1 MKKLSLT
8 LLFLL
13 SASSYAQQPSSSNQS
28 DCPDCEVMYYKTD
41 QKKLAKL
48 DGEIAEAQNKLDQD
62 KQRMRELESREQGVT
77 EEDVRPLQLTIAA
90 DVAAKDALQ
99 KRADLIQ
106 SREDSLLDSDC
117 VDCQNTYYG
126 TTNKRAALLMAP
138 LNEIYWAELK
148 KPNESV
154 KECTADLEKGS
165 VSAPALQHDDAQ
177 WLCKHRNKKE
187 IAKFEAQSQQYQK
200 EMKELYNAVAPYTSV
215 TAGVL
220 VGAPY

>member
-1 MKKLSLT
+1 LA
-8 LLFLL
+8 LLFLV
-13 SASSYAQQPSSSNQS
+13 STVSYAQQPAPSTQS
-28 DCPDCEVMYYKTD
+28 DCPDCGVSYYKND
-41 QKKLAKL
+41 QKKLAEL
-48 DGEIAEAQNKLDQD
+48 NREIAETQKKLDQD
-62 KQRMRELESREQGVT
+62 KQQMRELESREEGVT
-77 EEDVRPLQLTIAA
+77 EEDVHPLQLTIAA
-90 DVAAKDALQ
+90 DVAAMNALQ
-99 KRADLIQ
+99 KRTDLIEN
-106 SREDSLLDSDC
+106 REDNMSDSDC
-117 VDCQNTYYG
+117 ADCQNTYYG

-215 TAGVL
+215 TAGIM